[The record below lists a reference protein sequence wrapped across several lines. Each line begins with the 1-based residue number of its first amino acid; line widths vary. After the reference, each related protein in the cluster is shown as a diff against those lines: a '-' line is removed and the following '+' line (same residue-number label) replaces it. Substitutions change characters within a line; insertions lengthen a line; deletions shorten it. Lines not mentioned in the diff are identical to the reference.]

1 MGDYIVLFRNWRDY
15 IATVPAQDMDAMERA
30 AGTKSIKIINYVYI
44 PFFGYIRV
52 IPLCLSHSWKSKY
65 QILMK
70 LCTLQDL

>member
-44 PFFGYIRV
+44 PFFLV
-52 IPLCLSHSWKSKY
+52 IFGSFHYVSATHGS
-65 QILMK
+65 
-70 LCTLQDL
+70 